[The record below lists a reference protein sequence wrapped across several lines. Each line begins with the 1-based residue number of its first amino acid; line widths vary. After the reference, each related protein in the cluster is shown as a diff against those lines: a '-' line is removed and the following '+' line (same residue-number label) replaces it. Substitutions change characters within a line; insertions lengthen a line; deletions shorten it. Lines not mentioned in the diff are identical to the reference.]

1 MLDIEKLDM
10 VRMPPEYE
18 IQAEVRIPQATAE
31 DDREGPPEAEDEE
44 VDIQVF
50 SDGSGIDNKVGAAAV
65 MYKRGRESKTV
76 RYHIGALT
84 DHI

>member
-1 MLDIEKLDM
+1 
-10 VRMPPEYE
+10 MPPAYE
-18 IQAEVRIPQATAE
+18 IWAEVRIPQAMVE
-31 DDREGPPEAEDEE
+31 DEGEGPLEGEDEE

-65 MYKRGRESKTV
+65 MYKRGWESKTV